1 MNMHS
6 PAWRRRQ
13 MQDRKTRLAQIRK
26 AGNRSRRLER
36 ERKAR
41 LEAETAAI
49 LADPQPLLRKS
60 RDGKSDVLRAPMGG
74 ALTRGDMNR

>member
-60 RDGKSDVLRAPMGG
+60 RDGRVTSSERRWGG